1 MVVRKFN
8 YYRFFVFIVILVSI
22 IVFSIKMISDYNYKK
37 TDEYKLLN
45 VGYNEEEI
53 KVIKDK
59 LSDDKIESLLKVK
72 YNKNID
78 NKRRLF
84 IMDRYWQSNVFYQT
98 SRYLLMKYNKNIVLF
113 IKEKYFIYKNLSK
126 YLDYKSKNKDDTFT
140 HIVAIVNTEAD
151 VEWLDNEKETDTSK
165 NELMLVNRLYGLS
178 KDYEPDDIIDV
189 PVSISYSGVKIS
201 KSILSNIE
209 ELISAA
215 KDEGYIFVLSDGYR
229 SYADQEK
236 MFNNYKNSY
245 GYEEADK
252 NVARP
257 GHSEYQT
264 GISFQIVPYNKV
276 FDKPRES
283 EEYKWL
289 KDNAY
294 KYGFIFRYP
303 EDKKDITLFDSYTW
317 RLRFVGTTAASII
330 ESEKISFEEYYA
342 YFVDKE

>member
-1 MVVRKFN
+1 MKVRKFN
-8 YYRFFVFIVILVSI
+8 YYRFFIFIGVTLGILFCI
-22 IVFSIKMISDYNYKK
+22 IFYSIKFIKDYNYKK
-37 TDEYKLLN
+37 TYDYKLLSA
-45 VGYNEEEI
+45 GYSEEEV

-59 LSDDKIESLLKVK
+59 FSNDKIDILLKEK
-72 YNKNID
+72 YDKNVV
-78 NKRRLF
+78 
-84 IMDRYWQSNVFYQT
+84 S
-98 SRYLLMKYNKNIVLF
+98 F
-113 IKEKYFIYKNLSK
+113 IKEKYFIYNNLSK
-126 YLDYKSKNKDDTFT
+126 YMEYKKKNKNDTYT
-140 HIVAIVNTEAD
+140 HVVSIINTEAD

-165 NELMLVNRLYGLS
+165 GNLMLVNRLYGLS
-178 KDYEPDDIIDV
+178 KDYEPEDIIDV

-201 KSILSNIE
+201 KSILENIE
-209 ELISAA
+209 ELIEAGKEA
-215 KDEGYIFVLSDGYR
+215 GYTFVLSDGYR
-229 SYADQEK
+229 SYEAQKK
-236 MFNNYKNSY
+236 MFESYKNSY

-283 EEYKWL
+283 TEYLWL

-317 RLRFVGTTAASII
+317 RLRYVGTDAASII
-330 ESEKISFEEYYA
+330 KNEKICFEEYYA

>member
-1 MVVRKFN
+1 MKVRKFN
-8 YYRFFVFIVILVSI
+8 YYRFFIFIGVTLGILFCI
-22 IVFSIKMISDYNYKK
+22 IFYSIKFIKDYNYKK
-37 TDEYKLLN
+37 TYDYKLLSA
-45 VGYNEEEI
+45 GYSEEEV

-59 LSDDKIESLLKVK
+59 FSNDKIDILLKEK
-72 YNKNID
+72 YDKNVV
-78 NKRRLF
+78 
-84 IMDRYWQSNVFYQT
+84 S
-98 SRYLLMKYNKNIVLF
+98 F
-113 IKEKYFIYKNLSK
+113 IKEKYFIYNNLSK
-126 YLDYKSKNKDDTFT
+126 YMEYKKKNKNDTYT
-140 HIVAIVNTEAD
+140 HVVSIINTEAD

-165 NELMLVNRLYGLS
+165 GNLMLVNRLYGLS
-178 KDYEPDDIIDV
+178 KDYDPEDIIDV

-201 KSILSNIE
+201 KSILENIE
-209 ELISAA
+209 ELIEAGKEA
-215 KDEGYIFVLSDGYR
+215 GYTFVLSDGYR
-229 SYADQEK
+229 SYEAQKK
-236 MFNNYKNSY
+236 MFESYKNSY
-245 GYEEADK
+245 GYEEADR

-283 EEYKWL
+283 TEYLWL

-317 RLRFVGTTAASII
+317 RLRYVGTDAASII
-330 ESEKISFEEYYA
+330 ENEKICFEEYYA

>member
-1 MVVRKFN
+1 MKVRKFN
-8 YYRFFVFIVILVSI
+8 YYRFFIFIGVTLGILFCI
-22 IVFSIKMISDYNYKK
+22 IFYSIKFIKDYNYKK
-37 TDEYKLLN
+37 TYDYKLLSA
-45 VGYNEEEI
+45 GYSEEEV

-59 LSDDKIESLLKVK
+59 FSNDKIDILLKEK
-72 YNKNID
+72 YDKNVV
-78 NKRRLF
+78 
-84 IMDRYWQSNVFYQT
+84 S
-98 SRYLLMKYNKNIVLF
+98 F
-113 IKEKYFIYKNLSK
+113 IKEKYFIYNNLSK
-126 YLDYKSKNKDDTFT
+126 YMEYKKKKKNDTYT
-140 HIVAIVNTEAD
+140 HVVSIINTEAD

-165 NELMLVNRLYGLS
+165 GNLMLVNRLYGLS
-178 KDYEPDDIIDV
+178 KDYEPEDIIDV

-201 KSILSNIE
+201 KSILENIE
-209 ELISAA
+209 ELIEAGKEA
-215 KDEGYIFVLSDGYR
+215 GYTFVLSDGYR
-229 SYADQEK
+229 SYEAQKK
-236 MFNNYKNSY
+236 MFESYKNSY
-245 GYEEADK
+245 GYEEADR

-283 EEYKWL
+283 TEYLWL

-317 RLRFVGTTAASII
+317 RLRYVGTDAASII
-330 ESEKISFEEYYA
+330 ENEKICFEEYYA

>member
-72 YNKNID
+72 YNKNI
-78 NKRRLF
+78 
-84 IMDRYWQSNVFYQT
+84 I
-98 SRYLLMKYNKNIVLF
+98 LF

-126 YLDYKSKNKDDTFT
+126 YLEYKDKNKDDTFT

-294 KYGFIFRYP
+294 NYGFIFRYP
-303 EDKKDITLFDSYTW
+303 DDKKDITLFDSYTW
-317 RLRFVGTTAASII
+317 RLRFVGTDAASII

>member
-72 YNKNID
+72 YNKNI
-78 NKRRLF
+78 
-84 IMDRYWQSNVFYQT
+84 
-98 SRYLLMKYNKNIVLF
+98 VLF

-140 HIVAIVNTEAD
+140 HIVAIVTTEAD

>member
-1 MVVRKFN
+1 MKVRKFN
-8 YYRFFVFIVILVSI
+8 YYRFFIFIGVTLGILFCI
-22 IVFSIKMISDYNYKK
+22 IFYSIKFIKDYNYKK
-37 TDEYKLLN
+37 TYDYKLLSA
-45 VGYNEEEI
+45 GYSEEEV

-59 LSDDKIESLLKVK
+59 FSNDKIDILLKEK
-72 YNKNID
+72 YDKNVV
-78 NKRRLF
+78 
-84 IMDRYWQSNVFYQT
+84 S
-98 SRYLLMKYNKNIVLF
+98 F
-113 IKEKYFIYKNLSK
+113 IKEKYFIHNNLSK
-126 YLDYKSKNKDDTFT
+126 YMEYKKKNKNDTYT
-140 HIVAIVNTEAD
+140 HVVSIINTEAD

-165 NELMLVNRLYGLS
+165 GNLMLVNRLYGLS
-178 KDYEPDDIIDV
+178 KDYEPEDIIDV

-201 KSILSNIE
+201 KSILENIE
-209 ELISAA
+209 ELIEAGKEA
-215 KDEGYIFVLSDGYR
+215 GYTFVLSDGYR
-229 SYADQEK
+229 SYEAQKK
-236 MFNNYKNSY
+236 MFESYKNSY
-245 GYEEADK
+245 GYEEADR

-283 EEYKWL
+283 TEYLWL

-317 RLRFVGTTAASII
+317 RLRYVGTDAASII
-330 ESEKISFEEYYA
+330 ENEKICFEEYYA

>member
-1 MVVRKFN
+1 MKVRKFN
-8 YYRFFVFIVILVSI
+8 YYRFFIFIGVTLGILFCI
-22 IVFSIKMISDYNYKK
+22 IFYSIKFIKDYNYKK
-37 TDEYKLLN
+37 TYDYKLLSA
-45 VGYNEEEI
+45 GYSEEEV

-59 LSDDKIESLLKVK
+59 FSNDKIDILLKEK
-72 YNKNID
+72 YDKNVV
-78 NKRRLF
+78 
-84 IMDRYWQSNVFYQT
+84 S
-98 SRYLLMKYNKNIVLF
+98 F
-113 IKEKYFIYKNLSK
+113 IKEKYFIYNNLSK
-126 YLDYKSKNKDDTFT
+126 YIEYKKKNKNDTYT
-140 HIVAIVNTEAD
+140 HIVSIINTEAD

-165 NELMLVNRLYGLS
+165 GNLMLVNRLYGLS

-201 KSILSNIE
+201 KSILENIE
-209 ELISAA
+209 ELIDAGKEA
-215 KDEGYIFVLSDGYR
+215 GYTFVLSDGYR
-229 SYADQEK
+229 SYEAQEK
-236 MFNNYKNSY
+236 MFESYKNSY

-283 EEYKWL
+283 TEYLWL

-317 RLRFVGTTAASII
+317 RLRYVGTDAASII
-330 ESEKISFEEYYA
+330 ENEKICFEEYYA

>member
-45 VGYNEEEI
+45 VGYNEDEI

-59 LSDDKIESLLKVK
+59 LTNDKIESLLKVK
-72 YNKNID
+72 YNKNI
-78 NKRRLF
+78 
-84 IMDRYWQSNVFYQT
+84 I
-98 SRYLLMKYNKNIVLF
+98 LF

-126 YLDYKSKNKDDTFT
+126 YLEYKDKNKDDTFT
-140 HIVAIVNTEAD
+140 HIVAIVNTEAN

>member
-1 MVVRKFN
+1 MKVRKFN
-8 YYRFFVFIVILVSI
+8 YYRFFIFIGVTLGILFCI
-22 IVFSIKMISDYNYKK
+22 IFYSIKFIKDYNYKK
-37 TDEYKLLN
+37 TYDYKLLSA
-45 VGYNEEEI
+45 GYSEEEV

-59 LSDDKIESLLKVK
+59 FSNDKIDILLKEK
-72 YNKNID
+72 YDKNVV
-78 NKRRLF
+78 
-84 IMDRYWQSNVFYQT
+84 S
-98 SRYLLMKYNKNIVLF
+98 F
-113 IKEKYFIYKNLSK
+113 IKEKYFIYNNLSK
-126 YLDYKSKNKDDTFT
+126 YMEYKKKNKNDTYT
-140 HIVAIVNTEAD
+140 HVVSIINTEAD

-165 NELMLVNRLYGLS
+165 GNLMLVNRLYGLS
-178 KDYEPDDIIDV
+178 KDYEPEDIIDV

-201 KSILSNIE
+201 KSILENIE
-209 ELISAA
+209 ELIEAGKEA
-215 KDEGYIFVLSDGYR
+215 GYTFVLSDGYR
-229 SYADQEK
+229 SYEAQKK
-236 MFNNYKNSY
+236 MFESYKNSY
-245 GYEEADK
+245 GYEEADR

-283 EEYKWL
+283 TKYLWL

-317 RLRFVGTTAASII
+317 RLRYVGTDAASII
-330 ESEKISFEEYYA
+330 ENEKICFEEYYA

>member
-1 MVVRKFN
+1 MKVRKFN
-8 YYRFFVFIVILVSI
+8 YYRFFIFIGVTLSILFCI
-22 IVFSIKMISDYNYKK
+22 IFYSIKFIKDYNYKK
-37 TDEYKLLN
+37 TYDYKLLSA
-45 VGYNEEEI
+45 GYSEEEV

-59 LSDDKIESLLKVK
+59 FSNDKIDILLKEK
-72 YNKNID
+72 YDKNVV
-78 NKRRLF
+78 
-84 IMDRYWQSNVFYQT
+84 S
-98 SRYLLMKYNKNIVLF
+98 F
-113 IKEKYFIYKNLSK
+113 IKEKYFIYNNLSK
-126 YLDYKSKNKDDTFT
+126 YMEYKKKNKNDTYT
-140 HIVAIVNTEAD
+140 HVVSIINTEAD

-165 NELMLVNRLYGLS
+165 GNLMLVNRLYGLS
-178 KDYEPDDIIDV
+178 KDYEPEDIIDV

-201 KSILSNIE
+201 KSILENIE
-209 ELISAA
+209 ELIEAGKEA
-215 KDEGYIFVLSDGYR
+215 GYTFVLSDGYR
-229 SYADQEK
+229 SYEAQKK
-236 MFNNYKNSY
+236 MFESYKNSY

-283 EEYKWL
+283 TEYLWL

-317 RLRFVGTTAASII
+317 RLRYVGTDAASII
-330 ESEKISFEEYYA
+330 ENEKICFEEYYA

>member
-1 MVVRKFN
+1 MKVRKFN
-8 YYRFFVFIVILVSI
+8 YYRFFIFIGVTLGILFCI
-22 IVFSIKMISDYNYKK
+22 IFYSIKFIKDYNYKK
-37 TDEYKLLN
+37 TYDYKLLSA
-45 VGYNEEEI
+45 GYSEEEV

-59 LSDDKIESLLKVK
+59 FSNDKIDILLKEK
-72 YNKNID
+72 YDKNVV
-78 NKRRLF
+78 
-84 IMDRYWQSNVFYQT
+84 S
-98 SRYLLMKYNKNIVLF
+98 F
-113 IKEKYFIYKNLSK
+113 IKEKYFIYNNLSK
-126 YLDYKSKNKDDTFT
+126 YMEYKKKNKNDTYT
-140 HIVAIVNTEAD
+140 HVVSIINTEAD

-165 NELMLVNRLYGLS
+165 GNLMLVNRLYGLS
-178 KDYEPDDIIDV
+178 KDYEPEDIIDV

-201 KSILSNIE
+201 KSILENIE
-209 ELISAA
+209 ELIEAGKEA
-215 KDEGYIFVLSDGYR
+215 GYTFVLSDGYR
-229 SYADQEK
+229 SYEAQKK
-236 MFNNYKNSY
+236 MFESYKNSY

-283 EEYKWL
+283 TEYLWL

-317 RLRFVGTTAASII
+317 RLRYVGTDAASII
-330 ESEKISFEEYYA
+330 ENEKICFEEYYA
-342 YFVDKE
+342 YFVNKE

>member
-1 MVVRKFN
+1 MKVRKFN
-8 YYRFFVFIVILVSI
+8 YYRFFIFIGVTLGILFCI
-22 IVFSIKMISDYNYKK
+22 IFYSIKFIKDYNYKK
-37 TDEYKLLN
+37 TYDYKLLSA
-45 VGYNEEEI
+45 GYSEEEV

-59 LSDDKIESLLKVK
+59 FSNDKIDILLKEK
-72 YNKNID
+72 YDKNVV
-78 NKRRLF
+78 
-84 IMDRYWQSNVFYQT
+84 S
-98 SRYLLMKYNKNIVLF
+98 F
-113 IKEKYFIYKNLSK
+113 IKEKYFIYNNLSK
-126 YLDYKSKNKDDTFT
+126 YMEYKKKNKNDTYT
-140 HIVAIVNTEAD
+140 HVVSIINTEAD
-151 VEWLDNEKETDTSK
+151 VEWLDNEKETDISK
-165 NELMLVNRLYGLS
+165 GNLMLVNRLYGLS
-178 KDYEPDDIIDV
+178 KDYEPEDIIDV

-201 KSILSNIE
+201 KSILENIE
-209 ELISAA
+209 KLIEAGKEA
-215 KDEGYIFVLSDGYR
+215 GHTFVLSDGYR
-229 SYADQEK
+229 SYEAQKK
-236 MFNNYKNSY
+236 MFESYKNSY

-283 EEYKWL
+283 TEYLWL

-317 RLRFVGTTAASII
+317 RLRYVGTDEASII
-330 ESEKISFEEYYA
+330 KNEKICFEEYYA

>member
-1 MVVRKFN
+1 MKVRKFN
-8 YYRFFVFIVILVSI
+8 YYRFFIFIGVTLGILFCI
-22 IVFSIKMISDYNYKK
+22 IFYSIKFIKDYNYKR
-37 TDEYKLLN
+37 TYDYKLLSA
-45 VGYNEEEI
+45 GYSEEEV

-59 LSDDKIESLLKVK
+59 FSNDKIDILLKEK
-72 YNKNID
+72 YDKNVV
-78 NKRRLF
+78 
-84 IMDRYWQSNVFYQT
+84 S
-98 SRYLLMKYNKNIVLF
+98 F
-113 IKEKYFIYKNLSK
+113 IKEKYFIYNNLSK
-126 YLDYKSKNKDDTFT
+126 YMEYKKKNKNDTYT
-140 HIVAIVNTEAD
+140 HVVSIINTEAD

-165 NELMLVNRLYGLS
+165 GNLMLVNRLYGLS
-178 KDYEPDDIIDV
+178 KDYEPEDIIDV

-201 KSILSNIE
+201 KSILENIE
-209 ELISAA
+209 ELIEAGKEA
-215 KDEGYIFVLSDGYR
+215 GYTFVLSDGYR
-229 SYADQEK
+229 SYEAQKK
-236 MFNNYKNSY
+236 MFESYKNSY
-245 GYEEADK
+245 GYEEADR

-283 EEYKWL
+283 TEYLWL

-317 RLRFVGTTAASII
+317 RLRYVGTDAASII
-330 ESEKISFEEYYA
+330 ENEKICFEEYYA

>member
-1 MVVRKFN
+1 MKVRKFN
-8 YYRFFVFIVILVSI
+8 YYRFFIFIGVTLGILFCI
-22 IVFSIKMISDYNYKK
+22 IFYSIKFIKDYNYKK
-37 TDEYKLLN
+37 TYDYKLLSA
-45 VGYNEEEI
+45 GYSEEEV

-59 LSDDKIESLLKVK
+59 FSNDKIDILLKEK
-72 YNKNID
+72 YDKNVV
-78 NKRRLF
+78 
-84 IMDRYWQSNVFYQT
+84 S
-98 SRYLLMKYNKNIVLF
+98 F
-113 IKEKYFIYKNLSK
+113 IKEKYFIYNNLSK
-126 YLDYKSKNKDDTFT
+126 YMEYKKKNKNDTYT
-140 HIVAIVNTEAD
+140 HVVSIINTEAD

-165 NELMLVNRLYGLS
+165 GNLMLVNRLYGLS
-178 KDYEPDDIIDV
+178 KDYEPEDIIDV

-201 KSILSNIE
+201 KSILENIE
-209 ELISAA
+209 ELIEAG
-215 KDEGYIFVLSDGYR
+215 KEEGYTFVLSDGYR
-229 SYADQEK
+229 SYEAQKK
-236 MFNNYKNSY
+236 MFESYKNSY

-283 EEYKWL
+283 TEYLWL

-317 RLRFVGTTAASII
+317 RLRYVGTDAASII
-330 ESEKISFEEYYA
+330 ENEKICFEEYYA

>member
-8 YYRFFVFIVILVSI
+8 YYRFFAFIVILVCI

-45 VGYNEEEI
+45 VGYNEDEI

-59 LSDDKIESLLKVK
+59 LTNDKIESLLKVK
-72 YNKNID
+72 YNKNI
-78 NKRRLF
+78 
-84 IMDRYWQSNVFYQT
+84 I
-98 SRYLLMKYNKNIVLF
+98 LF

-126 YLDYKSKNKDDTFT
+126 YLEYKDNNKDDTFT
-140 HIVAIVNTEAD
+140 HIVAIVNTEAN

-178 KDYEPDDIIDV
+178 KDYEPDDIVDV

-201 KSILSNIE
+201 KSILSSIK

-229 SYADQEK
+229 SYVDQEK
-236 MFNNYKNSY
+236 MFNNYKNNY